1 MMKSSAL
8 RIGRAYS
15 PEEGVLPARIK
26 ASVAMHVS
34 ATLGLSRK
42 LHMPCPIVTDSSPW
56 LQPPFSCWVRTS
68 QANPR
73 RTLSLE
79 GCWDEACVSAADTTL
94 FFASRMPH
102 KATSIPTARIPGATI
117 SFPKRIYIPPAFPA
131 NLIGSVEDDDH

>member
-1 MMKSSAL
+1 MMKSIPL

-42 LHMPCPIVTDSSPW
+42 LPMPCPIVRDSSPW
-56 LQPPFSCWVRTS
+56 LQPPFSCCVRTS

-79 GCWDEACVSAADTTL
+79 GCWDAACVSATDPTL
-94 FFASRMPH
+94 FLCFKDAAQRNEHPDHENSWCYDKLS
-102 KATSIPTARIPGATI
+102 KAHIHS
-117 SFPKRIYIPPAFPA
+117 SC
-131 NLIGSVEDDDH
+131 L